1 MFRILFFSVALLT
14 GLVLMPS
21 TPAAAQGTKADYERF
36 VQFEP
41 ATRDKIAHATV
52 EPHWFDGGR
61 KFWYRDK
68 LTAGEAVFVVVDC
81 ETPEKR
87 PAFDAAKLANGLSLA
102 AKRRVSPTRLPFEE
116 IELDDDASEVR
127 FKAFDQWW
135 RCKLDGYNVFL
146 AKPTSGKAEAAAPS
160 PADRSRSPD
169 GKWLAQIRNF
179 NVVLKEQATAEVSR
193 LTTDGTSENAY
204 TDRIDWSPDSSHVV
218 VMRVKPAQEHKVHMV
233 ESSPPDQVQPKLKT
247 IDYLKPGDVIDR
259 PRPYLFDVAS
269 KKSVPVSDDLFK
281 TPWSIDEVHWAPDSS
296 RFLFLYNQ
304 RGHQV
309 MRVVS
314 VDANS
319 GAAKAVVEEKSDTF
333 IDYSGKTFLQYLDKT
348 DELLWASERD
358 GWNHIYLYDSKTGT
372 VKRQITKGPW
382 VVRKVLD
389 VDESKRE
396 LRFTA
401 MGIDPDQDPYYLHEC
416 RIGLDGGN
424 LVRLTE
430 GDGTHDLDYSPD
442 GRFYVDHY
450 SRVDLAPVAELR
462 RASDGKLVLPLEKGD
477 LSELEK
483 TGWRPPERFAAKG
496 RDGKTDIYGVI
507 FRPTTFDPAKK
518 YPVLEDIYAG
528 PQDFFVPK
536 QFNRAHWQQRVAE
549 LGFIVVK
556 IDGMGT
562 NWRSRAFHD
571 VCYKN
576 LSDSGFPD
584 RIPWLKAA
592 AAKHPEMDLSRVG
605 LFGTSAGGQSALAGL
620 LWHGDFYTAAVA
632 NCGCHDNR
640 MDKIWWNEQW
650 MGWPL
655 DASYAENSNV
665 THAGNLTGSLLL
677 IVGELDTNVDP
688 ASTMQVVNALIKADK
703 DFDLLVVPGAGHGA
717 GSDYTTRRTLDFL
730 VRHVMGVEP
739 RRE

>member
-1 MFRILFFSVALLT
+1 MTRLGLLT
-14 GLVLMPS
+14 LAFSLMPAFH
-21 TPAAAQGTKADYERF
+21 AAAQGTKADYARSANL
-36 VQFEP
+36 EP

-52 EPHWFDGGR
+52 EPHWIDGGR
-61 KFWYRDK
+61 KLWYRDK
-68 LTAGEAVFVVVDC
+68 LVGDAGEFILVDC
-81 ETPEKR
+81 EKPEQR
-87 PAFDAAKLANGLSLA
+87 PAFDHAKLANGLSLA
-102 AKRRVSPTRLPFEE
+102 AKRRVSPERLPFRE
-116 IELDDDASEVR
+116 IEFNDDLSEVR
-127 FKAFDQWW
+127 FEAFGQPW
-135 RCKLDGYNVFL
+135 RCKLGTYEVFIF
-146 AKPTSGKAEAAAPS
+146 AKPASGKAEVAAPD
-160 PADRSRSPD
+160 PGDPKQSPD
-169 GKWLAQIRNF
+169 GTFLVQIQDF
-179 NVVLKEQATAEVSR
+179 NVVLKDQATGEVSR
-193 LTTDGTSENAY
+193 LTTDGSRENAY
-204 TDRIDWSPDSSHVV
+204 TNEIDWSPDSSHVV
-218 VMRVKPAQEHKVHMV
+218 VMRVAPAQEHKVYMV
-233 ESSPPDQVQPKLKT
+233 ESSPADQVQPKLKT
-247 IDYLKPGDVIDR
+247 INYLKPGDVIDR
-259 PRPYLFDVAS
+259 PRPYLFDVKT
-269 KKSVPVSDDLFK
+269 KKSVPVSDELFK
-281 TPWSIDEVHWAPDSS
+281 TPWSIDEVHWTPDSS

-314 VDANS
+314 VDAAS
-319 GAAKAVVEEKSDTF
+319 GKARAIVDEHSDTF
-333 IDYSGKTFLQYLDKT
+333 IDYSSKTFLRYLDRT
-348 DELLWASERD
+348 DELLWMSERD
-358 GWNHIYLYDSKTGT
+358 GWNHIYLYDSKSGK
-372 VKRQITKGPW
+372 VKRQVTKGPW
-382 VVRKVLD
+382 VVRKVEE
-389 VDESKRE
+389 VDEDKRE
-396 LRFTA
+396 IRFTA
-401 MGIDPDQDPYYLHEC
+401 MGIDPKQDPYYLHYC
-416 RIGLDGGN
+416 RIGLDDGKI
-424 LVRLTE
+424 VRLTD

-442 GRFYVDHY
+442 HKFYVDHY

-462 RASDGKLVLPLEKGD
+462 RTSDGSLVLPLATGD
-477 LSELEK
+477 WSELTK
-483 TGWRPPERFAAKG
+483 TGWRPPERFTAMG
-496 RDGKTDIYGVI
+496 RDGKTPIYGVI
-507 FRPTTFDPAKK
+507 FRPTNFDPAKK

-536 QFNRAHWQQRVAE
+536 EFNRAMWQQRVAE

-576 LSDSGFPD
+576 LADSGFPD

-592 AAKHPEMDLSRVG
+592 AKKHPEMDLSRVG

-620 LWHGDFYTAAVA
+620 LWHGDFYKAAVA

-650 MGWPL
+650 MGWPV

-665 THAGNLTGSLLL
+665 THAANLTGSLLL

-688 ASTMQVVNALIKADK
+688 ASTMQVVDALIKADK

>member
-1 MFRILFFSVALLT
+1 MSRTLFFAAALLT
-14 GLVLMPS
+14 GIVLMPS
-21 TPAAAQGTKADYERF
+21 SPAAAQGTNADYERF
-36 VQFEP
+36 ALLEP
-41 ATRDKIAHATV
+41 STRDQIAHATV
-52 EPHWFDGGR
+52 EPHWFDAGR

-68 LTAGEAVFVVVDC
+68 LIGGEAAFVVVDC

-87 PAFDAAKLANGLSLA
+87 PAFDAAKLANALSLA
-102 AKRRVSPTRLPFEE
+102 ANRRISPTRLPFDE
-116 IELDDDASEVR
+116 IESSDDASEVR
-127 FKAFDQWW
+127 FKAFGQSW
-135 RCKLDGYNVFL
+135 RCKLDGYVVFL

-160 PADRSRSPD
+160 LADRSRSPN
-169 GKWLAQIRNF
+169 GKWLAEIRDF
-179 NVVLKEQATAEVSR
+179 NAVLKEQATGEVVH
-193 LTTDGTSENAY
+193 LTTDGTRDNAY
-204 TDRIDWSPDSSHVV
+204 TDRIDWSPDSAHVV
-218 VMRVKPAQEHKVHMV
+218 VMRVKPAQEHKVYMV

-247 IDYLKPGDVIDR
+247 IDYLKAGDVIDR

-269 KKSVPVSDDLFK
+269 KKSVAVSDELFK
-281 TPWSIDEVHWAPDSS
+281 TPWSIDEVHWTPDSS

-314 VDANS
+314 VDAKS
-319 GAAKAVVEEKSDTF
+319 GEAKAVVEEKSDTF
-333 IDYSGKTFLQYLDKT
+333 IDYSGKTFLHYLDKT

-358 GWNHIYLYDSKTGT
+358 GWNHIYLNDSKTGA
-372 VKRQITKGPW
+372 VKRQITRGPW
-382 VVRKVLD
+382 LVRKVLD

-396 LRFTA
+396 IRFTA
-401 MGIDPDQDPYYLHEC
+401 MGIDPRQDPYYMHEC
-416 RIGLDGGN
+416 RIGFDGEK

-430 GDGTHDLDYSPD
+430 GDGTHDLDYSPN
-442 GRFYVDHY
+442 GRFYIDHY

-462 RASDGKLVLPLEKGD
+462 RSSDGSLVLPLEKGD
-477 LSELEK
+477 LTELEK

-507 FRPTTFDPAKK
+507 FRPTNFDPAKK

-528 PQDFFVPK
+528 PQNFFVPK

-584 RIPWLKAA
+584 RIAWLKAA
-592 AAKHPEMDLSRVG
+592 VAKHPELDLSRVG

-650 MGWPL
+650 MGWPV
-655 DASYAENSNV
+655 DAAYAENSNV